1 MVQNTT
7 RRKRQRRVKTEG
19 CEVATDD
26 NYLSGRCEPET
37 IWGRWLKTA
46 RGKAEGELR
55 AAVLEKQRSGIRCL
69 VSAMRLGRQ

>member
-1 MVQNTT
+1 MTV
-7 RRKRQRRVKTEG
+7 V
-19 CEVATDD
+19 VDD
-26 NYLSGRCEPET
+26 NYLSRRSEAET

-46 RGKAEGELR
+46 RGKAEGKLR